1 MITSTAFMD
10 KAVRWYQP
18 EYFTDYARLIADW
31 CVKYYQEYRQA
42 PGKHI
47 QNIYAVE
54 KEDIKPAL
62 AANVATYLQN
72 LSAQYEERAEFNLE
86 YMADTGMDFFKRRG
100 YEHLFTTG
108 RELMMAGRIDDAMQ
122 LHHEFRSVAKHTTGW
137 ENPFDPGVIR
147 EHFSADEEAY
157 VVLRFRGA
165 LGQLLGPQERG
176 WLIAFMGPPKGGKSF
191 WAQETMFAA
200 AVQGKRVAYINLEM
214 TKRGMKGREYKRL
227 TAMPDNQGR
236 YIMPVFDCYHN
247 QSGECTLATRLG
259 TGTIMNDKGDVQQYH
274 VGNPVSERW
283 TPCTE
288 CRNDPAAREE
298 YSSAVWYS
306 TMTQK
311 GLSEEEVMH
320 QAKGFQL
327 QFGDRIRHISYPA
340 FSATI
345 DDIRFDLDE
354 LIYTERFFPDVVVL
368 DYADILATDGRQEE
382 RHRLNEIWKHLKRS
396 AGDMH
401 NLWVTATQTNREGIG
416 KSRIDERNA
425 AEDIRKIANVDAIFG
440 LNRSKKEKERETH
453 YTRVNVVANRHR
465 EFAKRD
471 VAVLHQLSL
480 GMPYVDSEWW

>member
-1 MITSTAFMD
+1 
-10 KAVRWYQP
+10 
-18 EYFTDYARLIADW
+18 
-31 CVKYYQEYRQA
+31 
-42 PGKHI
+42 
-47 QNIYAVE
+47 
-54 KEDIKPAL
+54 
-62 AANVATYLQN
+62 
-72 LSAQYEERAEFNLE
+72 
-86 YMADTGMDFFKRRG
+86 
-100 YEHLFTTG
+100 
-108 RELMMAGRIDDAMQ
+108 
-122 LHHEFRSVAKHTTGW
+122 
-137 ENPFDPGVIR
+137 
-147 EHFSADEEAY
+147 
-157 VVLRFRGA
+157 
-165 LGQLLGPQERG
+165 
-176 WLIAFMGPPKGGKSF
+176 
-191 WAQETMFAA
+191 
-200 AVQGKRVAYINLEM
+200 
-214 TKRGMKGREYKRL
+214 
-227 TAMPDNQGR
+227 
-236 YIMPVFDCYHN
+236 
-247 QSGECTLATRLG
+247 
-259 TGTIMNDKGDVQQYH
+259 
-274 VGNPVSERW
+274 
-283 TPCTE
+283 
-288 CRNDPAAREE
+288 
-298 YSSAVWYS
+298 
-306 TMTQK
+306 MTQK